1 MISSASSPDR
11 TPRAESATGYGPAT
25 RRPFT
30 TRPDSVTIHR
40 AAFLRAELVRQPEIR
55 PEVLARGLA
64 LRDDPNYPPRE
75 VMASVASTILATP
88 DLTDD
93 ES

>member
-11 TPRAESATGYGPAT
+11 TPRPESVTGIGSAT

-30 TRPDSVTIHR
+30 TRPDSVTLHR
-40 AAFLRAELVRQPEIR
+40 ATFLRAELVRQPEIR
-55 PEVLARGLA
+55 PEVLARGLT
-64 LRDDPNYPPRE
+64 LRDDPDYPPRE
-75 VMASVASTILATP
+75 VMASVAAAIIATP
-88 DLTDD
+88 DLTND